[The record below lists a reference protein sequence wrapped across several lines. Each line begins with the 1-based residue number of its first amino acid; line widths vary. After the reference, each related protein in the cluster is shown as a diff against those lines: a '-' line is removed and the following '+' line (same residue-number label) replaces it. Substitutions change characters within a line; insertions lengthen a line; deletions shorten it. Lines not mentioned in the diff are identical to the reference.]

1 MQMFRLSIITF
12 VSSIIQLLLL
22 RYSFFID
29 NKVYKFWLFL
39 CFYVCLFSNCMYLTV
54 VMYVLLLWAAYVKRD
69 SEILCCPD

>member
-12 VSSIIQLLLL
+12 VSSIIQLLLP

-29 NKVYKFWLFL
+29 NKVYTFWLFL

>member
-39 CFYVCLFSNCMYLTV
+39 CFYVCLFSNCKYLTV

>member
-12 VSSIIQLLLL
+12 VSSIRQLLLL

-29 NKVYKFWLFL
+29 NEVYKFWLFL

-54 VMYVLLLWAAYVKRD
+54 LMYVLLLWAAYVKRD
-69 SEILCCPD
+69 SEILYCPD

>member
-39 CFYVCLFSNCMYLTV
+39 CFYVCLFSNCKYLT

>member
-1 MQMFRLSIITF
+1 MQMFHLSIITF

>member
-1 MQMFRLSIITF
+1 MFRLSIITF

-39 CFYVCLFSNCMYLTV
+39 CFYVCLFSNCMYLIV